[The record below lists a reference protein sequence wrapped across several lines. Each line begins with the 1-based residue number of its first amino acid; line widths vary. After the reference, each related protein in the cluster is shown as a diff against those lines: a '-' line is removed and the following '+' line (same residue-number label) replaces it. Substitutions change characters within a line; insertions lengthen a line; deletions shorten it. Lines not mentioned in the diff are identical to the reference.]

1 MMKQQLLKLNNV
13 PIRYKI
19 IALLLV
25 ISILPSIGL
34 GLLTGFTVERII
46 DKQATQHTL
55 QLIGQVN
62 KTLETYA
69 SNMQNISY
77 LLSMDPEIKEFLH
90 QQETKNNT
98 QTDDEDYSIRQFM
111 QGLSTLYPE
120 VAGILVVNSQ
130 GDYISNELYSRSQQ
144 NLTTESWYE
153 EAVKNEGIFKI
164 IGHPT
169 DRGITSH
176 VHYKDSDVV
185 TVVRAILDP
194 ETQKVMG
201 VVLIDLKLRVIA
213 EATKNV
219 RLGKSGYLMVID
231 ENGEE
236 IYSPPEP
243 LTNDIPKRILKKEES
258 GAFSEE
264 VDGNKLQFIYQKQ
277 PFTNWTTVG
286 IFSSEESVIEVR
298 TIHLYVICFVFFVC
312 LFGVTASYYL
322 ANSMSKPIVQLMSFM
337 KKVESGNLRIRYQG
351 DRLDEIGMLG
361 RSFNKM
367 TAKINSLLILTERQ
381 ERQKRDAELR
391 SLQAH
396 IKPHFLYN
404 TLDTINW
411 MARKRGAEDVAEVV
425 ASLSSL
431 FRIGLSKGNDII
443 LLKEEMAHI
452 QSYLTIQKARYRD
465 KLHYTIHVDSGIND
479 VMILK
484 IVLQPIVEN
493 AIYHGIKER
502 RGSGHVTINVKEEN
516 GCLVLAVRDDGKG
529 IPVDK
534 LEELRQKMDS
544 LYKKDEE
551 KGKPVNFGY
560 GMMNV
565 QARIKLTYGDQYGL
579 TIDSELG
586 KGTEVK
592 IHLPLQKNGYE
603 LDKA

>member
-1 MMKQQLLKLNNV
+1 MMKQRILKLNNF
-13 PIRYKI
+13 PIRHKI
-19 IALLLV
+19 ITLLLL

-34 GLLTGFTVERII
+34 GLLTGFTVDRII

-77 LLSMDPEIKEFLH
+77 LLSMDPEIENFLN
-90 QQETKNNT
+90 QQEVGSN
-98 QTDDEDYSIRQFM
+98 QTEEELYSIRQFM

-130 GDYISNELYSRSQQ
+130 GDYLSNELYSRSET
-144 NLTTESWYE
+144 NLTEESWYK

-164 IGHPT
+164 LGHPT
-169 DRGITSH
+169 NRKITSH
-176 VHYKDSDVV
+176 VNYKNSEVV
-185 TVVRAILDP
+185 TVVRAILEP
-194 ETQKVMG
+194 ETQKVTG

-219 RLGKSGYLMVID
+219 TLGKSGYLMVID

-236 IYSPPEP
+236 IYAPAKP
-243 LTNDIPKRILKKEES
+243 LINDIPKRILKS
-258 GAFSEE
+258 GDSGSFSEK
-264 VDGNKLQFIYQKQ
+264 VDGNTLQFIYQKQ

-286 IFSSEESVIEVR
+286 IFSTRESVIEVR

-322 ANSMSKPIVQLMSFM
+322 SNSMSKPIVQLMSFM
-337 KKVESGNLRIRYQG
+337 KKVESGNLTIRYKG
-351 DRLDEIGMLG
+351 DRKDEIGMLG

-367 TAKINSLLILTERQ
+367 IVKINSLISLAERH
-381 ERQKRDAELR
+381 ERQKREAELR

-404 TLDTINW
+404 TLDTISW
-411 MARKRGAEDVAEVV
+411 MARKRGADDVAEVV
-425 ASLSSL
+425 ASLSRL

-443 LLKEEMAHI
+443 LLTDEITHI
-452 QSYLTIQKARYRD
+452 QSYLSIQKARYRD
-465 KLHYTIHVDSGIND
+465 KLNYSITIEPEIHD

-484 IVLQPIVEN
+484 LVLQPIVEN

-502 RGSGHVTINVKEEN
+502 KGPGFISIQVKGNKE
-516 GCLVLAVRDDGKG
+516 CIIIFITDDGKG
-529 IPVDK
+529 IPSDK
-534 LEELRQKMDS
+534 LELLREKMDT
-544 LYKKDEE
+544 LYNLDVE
-551 KGKPVNFGY
+551 KGKQVDFGY

-579 TIDSELG
+579 SIDSQLG
-586 KGTEVK
+586 EGTTVT
-592 IHLPLQKNGYE
+592 IHLPIQRNSINA
-603 LDKA
+603 DKS